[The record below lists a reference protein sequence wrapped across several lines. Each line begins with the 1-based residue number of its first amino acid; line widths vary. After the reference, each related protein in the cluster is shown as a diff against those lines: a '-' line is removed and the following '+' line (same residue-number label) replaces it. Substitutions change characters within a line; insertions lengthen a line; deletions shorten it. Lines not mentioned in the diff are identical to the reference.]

1 MATDSFLK
9 IEGIKGESTDDKH
22 KDWMEILSFS
32 WGVSQMASASA
43 STVGGGTSARADFQ
57 DLSIVKTMDSASP
70 LLFKNCAIGKH
81 ITEVLLSLNRSGG
94 NKEQYMEYKLTNVV
108 ITSVSVGGGGGGEPT
123 ESISLNYGK
132 IEQTYTKQKR
142 ADGTSAGNVPA
153 GWDLEANKAV

>member
-1 MATDSFLK
+1 MAADNFLK
-9 IEGIKGESTDDKH
+9 IKGIEGESTDDKH
-22 KDWMEILSFS
+22 KGWMEILSFS

-43 STVGGGTSARADFQ
+43 SSTGGGTSARADFQ
-57 DLSIVKTMDSASP
+57 DLSIVKMMDSASP
-70 LLFKNCAIGKH
+70 LLFKACAKGDHIG
-81 ITEVLLSLNRSGG
+81 EVLLSLNRSGG

-142 ADGTSAGNVPA
+142 ADGSGAGNVPA
-153 GWDLEANKAV
+153 GWDLETNKPV